1 VDDWFTYVL
10 FFIFFVL
17 PMLEG
22 VLKKRR
28 GRDVELP
35 PDEEFPESQAP
46 VRWEPSSPGGTATAD
61 SGGSSGSDG
70 WGSWPGDEQEEDDE
84 DEPERVPAWTAPR
97 QPDRNTTEPR
107 SADLPRVP
115 VEVPAHVPEPVG
127 LPELGRRSEPQRL
140 PEIATR
146 LDQIARVESS
156 PTPIATLKPSTVS
169 RPASVT
175 KQRRSRVSSLLGD
188 RVSVRRAIIVS
199 EVLGPPLAMRE
210 SPRD

>member
-1 VDDWFTYVL
+1 MDDWLTYVL

-28 GRDVELP
+28 SQDVELP
-35 PDEEFPESQAP
+35 PDEEFPESQTP
-46 VRWEPSSPGGTATAD
+46 VRWEPSLPGGTATSD
-61 SGGSSGSDG
+61 SGGSSWSDG
-70 WGSWPGDEQEEDDE
+70 WGSWPGDEREEDDE

-115 VEVPAHVPEPVG
+115 MEVSAQASEPVVLPEP
-127 LPELGRRSEPQRL
+127 GRHREPQRL
-140 PEIATR
+140 PEIAAR
-146 LDQIARVESS
+146 LNQIARVESS
-156 PTPIATLKPSTVS
+156 PTPVLVPTASAVS

-188 RVSVRRAIIVS
+188 RASVRRAIIAS

-210 SPRD
+210 RPLD